1 MTEQNTDNA
10 DKGAVFRWC
19 INSDGE
25 DNISLELLSLPASL
39 AAISGRP
46 TFKRDT
52 CPGQKVYG
60 TRLGWE
66 CEYTLPIYGPKPIL
80 FSPIPKKTIQT
91 LSEDKQKLGRFIKG
105 KREFLQ
111 IFPLYILLSQF
122 WKKWE
127 KENTKKRICFF
138 PYSGHHITFKQIS
151 NRN

>member
-60 TRLGWE
+60 TRLSWE

-105 KREFLQ
+105 KNKLFL
-111 IFPLYILLSQF
+111 IYCYLSFKQN
-122 WKKWE
+122 WE
-127 KENTKKRICFF
+127 KENTNKFF
-138 PYSGHHITFKQIS
+138 SKLFLTWDITLLS
-151 NRN
+151 NKSQTK

>member
-1 MTEQNTDNA
+1 LTKKGLTQRVKKREEKQLLTKSNHLLSDLMAEQNADNP

-25 DNISLELLSLPASL
+25 DNISLELLSLLASL

-60 TRLGWE
+60 TRLSWE
-66 CEYTLPIYGPKPIL
+66 CEYNLPIYGPKPTL
-80 FSPIPKKTIQT
+80 FSPNPKKTIQS

-105 KREFLQ
+105 NKRKD
-111 IFPLYILLSQF
+111 FPSL
-122 WKKWE
+122 
-127 KENTKKRICFF
+127 
-138 PYSGHHITFKQIS
+138 
-151 NRN
+151 